1 MQAPDEE
8 EEEYLINGEPNWDE
22 FEPTLDEIMEAI
34 RTRGE
39 RREPT
44 RREPTKDEIIDS
56 YVKPLAKLV
65 GSEDEAR
72 MMVYSGGAINKDLY
86 SIGTLLSK
94 ELFDRVEVLP
104 RVVMIFPGDLLLN
117 VLNVNIGEIPIPL
130 DQLEKSD
137 GNALARGEVI

>member
-65 GSEDEAR
+65 GR
-72 MMVYSGGAINKDLY
+72 
-86 SIGTLLSK
+86 
-94 ELFDRVEVLP
+94 
-104 RVVMIFPGDLLLN
+104 
-117 VLNVNIGEIPIPL
+117 
-130 DQLEKSD
+130 
-137 GNALARGEVI
+137 